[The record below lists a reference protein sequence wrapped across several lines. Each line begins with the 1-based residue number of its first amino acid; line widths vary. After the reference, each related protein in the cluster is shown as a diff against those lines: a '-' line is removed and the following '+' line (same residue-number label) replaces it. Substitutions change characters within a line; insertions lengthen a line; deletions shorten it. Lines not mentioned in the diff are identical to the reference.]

1 MFTRASIP
9 LLTPFNASALNLVLV
24 PVLKLVPFLLAS
36 AHILEIL
43 LGRRNVPSNP
53 NMVVNK
59 TTLPA

>member
-1 MFTRASIP
+1 
-9 LLTPFNASALNLVLV
+9 LTPFNASELNLVLV